1 MQTEN
6 AVLASNTI
14 TVDTVADLG
23 PLGMPLTQLRGT
35 GFQMSDSLRNY
46 SNNEMRTSTF
56 NGRAVSESPIFDASE
71 CLLRSTAGISPRDSV
86 SKNSLIISPKTQLS
100 SFHYDVKD
108 DISPRKEIQPHCEHK
123 TETTKEVRRHQRHRI
138 GASFLERNQSQQ
150 VPRFA
155 PNGRYHSFDSLTLF
169 LN

>member
-14 TVDTVADLG
+14 AVDTVADLG
-23 PLGMPLTQLRGT
+23 PLGMPLTELRGM

-71 CLLRSTAGISPRDSV
+71 CLLRSTAGISPRDSD
-86 SKNSLIISPKTQLS
+86 SKNSLIISPRTKLS
-100 SFHYDVKD
+100 SLTYDEKD
-108 DISPRKEIQPHCEHK
+108 DSSPLRDPQPHCEHK
-123 TETTKEVRRHQRHRI
+123 TETTNRRHRI
-138 GASFLERNQSQQ
+138 GASFLERHQSKQ

-155 PNGRYHSFDSLTLF
+155 PNGRYLMFSFLEVQMNLSVL
-169 LN
+169 